1 MKNMNTN
8 TNGSLQKKI
17 DELSDRVAQ
26 STVELEQLSSKLLD
40 AESQRSNFLSH
51 ILNEINNPLTSILG
65 LTKSIIDSSH
75 KDPELVRKQANLAYE
90 EAFELDYKMRNV
102 FAAAKIEAG
111 SVTVRPG
118 NVDVEGMMDGILQDL
133 DFKYARKGLKIGRSV
148 EITSNTLFHTD
159 GALLHTILLNL
170 IGNAVEF
177 SPPRQLIKVDLQLSS
192 SRMLFAITDQGPGL
206 NETDKQA
213 IFGRFRQLDE
223 GTTKTHPGTGLG
235 LSIIREYT
243 EMLGGELNIKSSKGE
258 GSTFILVLPGIVT
271 GEEFEN
277 PEEVSFGEEEIF

>member
-1 MKNMNTN
+1 METN
-8 TNGSLQKKI
+8 TNRSLQKKI
-17 DELSDRVAQ
+17 EELNDRVER
-26 STVELEQLSSKLLD
+26 STLELEQLSSKLLD

-65 LTKSIIDSSH
+65 LTKSIVDSAY

-111 SVTVRPG
+111 SVMVRAG
-118 NVDVEGMMDGILQDL
+118 NVNVENIIDSILQDL
-133 DFKYARKGLKIGRSV
+133 HFKYSRKHLKVEKSV
-148 EITSNTLFHTD
+148 EGASEASFHTD
-159 GALLHTILLNL
+159 GSLLHTILLNL

-177 SPPRQLIKVDLQLSS
+177 SPPKQVLKVDLQLSS
-192 SRMLFAITDQGPGL
+192 ARMLFAITDEGPGL
-206 NETDKQA
+206 NEADRQT
-213 IFGRFRQLDE
+213 IFGRFKQLEE

-243 EMLGGELNIKSSKGE
+243 DMLGGELSIKSRKEE
-258 GSTFILVLPGIVT
+258 GSTFILVLPAISIGT
-271 GEEFEN
+271 ELEN